1 MSEVYWGIVLGL
13 LAMVATLFIC
23 VGILYSKPKES
34 PQVTNDQTDESGPVV
49 AQPSPGSRQA
59 A

>member
-13 LAMVATLFIC
+13 LAMVTTLFIC
-23 VGILYSKPKES
+23 VDILYSKPKGS
-34 PQVTNDQTDESGPVV
+34 SKLTNDKADESGHPV
-49 AQPSPGSRQA
+49 AQPSGRSRQA

>member
-23 VGILYSKPKES
+23 VDILYSKPKGS
-34 PQVTNDQTDESGPVV
+34 PKVTNDKADESGQAV
-49 AQPSPGSRQA
+49 AQPSAGSRQA

>member
-13 LAMVATLFIC
+13 LAMVITLFIC
-23 VGILYSKPKES
+23 VDIVYSKSKGSPKL
-34 PQVTNDQTDESGPVV
+34 TTDKADESGQAV
-49 AQPSPGSRQA
+49 AQPSARSRQA

>member
-23 VGILYSKPKES
+23 VDILYSKPKGS
-34 PQVTNDQTDESGPVV
+34 PTVTNDKADESGQTV
-49 AQPSPGSRQA
+49 AQPSAGSRQA

>member
-13 LAMVATLFIC
+13 LAMVATLFVC
-23 VGILYSKPKES
+23 VDILYSKPKGS
-34 PQVTNDQTDESGPVV
+34 PRVTNDTADESGQAV
-49 AQPSPGSRQA
+49 AQPSVGSRQA

>member
-13 LAMVATLFIC
+13 LAMVIDPLLC
-23 VGILYSKPKES
+23 VDIIYSKSKGS
-34 PQVTNDQTDESGPVV
+34 PRVTTDKADESGQAV
-49 AQPSPGSRQA
+49 AQPSARSRQA

>member
-13 LAMVATLFIC
+13 LAMVTTLFIC
-23 VGILYSKPKES
+23 VDILYAKPKGS
-34 PQVTNDQTDESGPVV
+34 SKVTVDKSDESGQPV
-49 AQPSPGSRQA
+49 AQPLDNSRQA

>member
-1 MSEVYWGIVLGL
+1 MSGVYWGIVLGL

-23 VGILYSKPKES
+23 VDILYSKPKGSSKASNEGVAEPS
-34 PQVTNDQTDESGPVV
+34 EAVRQTS
-49 AQPSPGSRQA
+49 AGSRQA

>member
-13 LAMVATLFIC
+13 LAMVTTLFIC
-23 VGILYSKPKES
+23 VDILYSKPKGS
-34 PQVTNDQTDESGPVV
+34 SKVTDDKADESGEVV
-49 AQPSPGSRQA
+49 VQPSAGSRQA